1 MQQWVKRMGNSIG
14 VQISQSARREKR
26 TASAEV
32 GTILGPVNPPLH
44 QHRVWVQ
51 GQERRFTTI
60 CSRNWFTIPPFF
72 FFGMAV
78 SRPKC
83 NNKLSSVLGGWQ

>member
-1 MQQWVKRMGNSIG
+1 MIG
-14 VQISQSARREKR
+14 GWELQAMHSRLNESSESVHVSAIPLCAAGFSHVWGVPGYGPSYDRVMVR
-26 TASAEV
+26 
-32 GTILGPVNPPLH
+32 GPVYL
-44 QHRVWVQ
+44 
-51 GQERRFTTI
+51 FL
-60 CSRNWFTIPPFF
+60 F